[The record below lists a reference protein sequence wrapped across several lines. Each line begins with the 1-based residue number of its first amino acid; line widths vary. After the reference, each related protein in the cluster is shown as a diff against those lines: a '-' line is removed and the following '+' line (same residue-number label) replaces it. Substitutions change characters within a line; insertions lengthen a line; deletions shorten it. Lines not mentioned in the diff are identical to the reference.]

1 MEKLDRLLLSDFLL
15 RIEEDVLDEE
25 LVNFVLFDNKLDREL
40 DEFRFFIVYLLL
52 WFCYEF
58 VFIMFEFFIVEFIK
72 CDLFIIFFLVLK
84 GLEVY
89 GFIDWLLYGLKFFV
103 RELLFKLCK
112 VWDFELI
119 LLLNVLDIE
128 D

>member
-112 VWDFELI
+112 VRDFELI

>member
-25 LVNFVLFDNKLDREL
+25 LVNFVLFDNKLEREL
-40 DEFRFFIVYLLL
+40 DEFRFFIDYLLL

-84 GLEVY
+84 CLEVY

>member
-15 RIEEDVLDEE
+15 SIEEDLLDEE
-25 LVNFVLFDNKLDREL
+25 LVNFVLFDNKLEREL
-40 DEFRFFIVYLLL
+40 DEFRFFIDYLLL

-58 VFIMFEFFIVEFIK
+58 VFIMFGFFIVEFIK

>member
-25 LVNFVLFDNKLDREL
+25 LVNFVLFDNKLEREL

-112 VWDFELI
+112 VRDFELI

>member
-15 RIEEDVLDEE
+15 SIEEDLLDEE

-89 GFIDWLLYGLKFFV
+89 GFIDWLLYCLKFFV

-112 VWDFELI
+112 VRDFELI